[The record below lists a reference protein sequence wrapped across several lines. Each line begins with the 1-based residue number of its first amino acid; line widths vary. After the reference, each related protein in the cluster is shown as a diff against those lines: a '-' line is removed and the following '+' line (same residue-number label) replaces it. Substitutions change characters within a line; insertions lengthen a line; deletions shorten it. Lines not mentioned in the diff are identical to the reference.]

1 MNIIFSFC
9 HEDVMFV
16 RNDVD
21 KYVMDEN
28 GELHV
33 TFFYKIIIG
42 FILSIFLV

>member
-1 MNIIFSFC
+1 
-9 HEDVMFV
+9 MFV

-33 TFFYKIIIG
+33 TFFYKIIIN
-42 FILSIFLV
+42 FTVFAFLV